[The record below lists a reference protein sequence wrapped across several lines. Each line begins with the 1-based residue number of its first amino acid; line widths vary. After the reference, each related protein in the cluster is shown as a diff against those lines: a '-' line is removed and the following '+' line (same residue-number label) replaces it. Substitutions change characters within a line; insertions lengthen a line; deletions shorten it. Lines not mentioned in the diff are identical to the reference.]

1 MGGKWHWYPITSYHI
16 VSSPGNSFT
25 ETAAVLY
32 ASVELE
38 WPPIYLVLG
47 HFSHLTFFSPPEKG
61 AFSFDRGKLVM
72 LLGSSK
78 NSTSKIADIVLRA
91 RSVVTE

>member
-1 MGGKWHWYPITSYHI
+1 MASY
-16 VSSPGNSFT
+16 
-25 ETAAVLY
+25 L
-32 ASVELE
+32 
-38 WPPIYLVLG
+38 
-47 HFSHLTFFSPPEKG
+47 FSTWSLFPFDFFSPPEKG

>member
-47 HFSHLTFFSPPEKG
+47 HFSHLTFFPLLKKEPSLSIVVNWSCFWVAVKTV
-61 AFSFDRGKLVM
+61 LVR
-72 LLGSSK
+72 LPISSLGP
-78 NSTSKIADIVLRA
+78 VRL
-91 RSVVTE
+91 